1 MNPQEED
8 NKEDDHHE
16 NNNNSSKINSAKKD
30 STPLAK
36 EGKDANPAKGE
47 KAMPDKVVG
56 DLIIETDDSSRESGT
71 ANGVKDG
78 EGVGTDE
85 VIHLSAPKFSGNVAR
100 FLDKKVTFCGTDM
113 NVAWKDVREENGV
126 VETTLEIYMD
136 EDEGTKA
143 AAGANFKYNH
153 DKGPSICDCNRVGY
167 YNNFS
172 PLFI

>member
-1 MNPQEED
+1 M
-8 NKEDDHHE
+8 
-16 NNNNSSKINSAKKD
+16 
-30 STPLAK
+30 TK

-56 DLIIETDDSSRESGT
+56 DLIIETDDSSNPEAFGEGGT
-71 ANGVKDG
+71 ANGIEEG

-100 FLDKKVTFCGTDM
+100 FLDKKVTFCGTDL

-126 VETTLEIYMD
+126 VETTLEVWMD

-143 AAGANFKYNH
+143 AAGASFKYNH
-153 DKGPSICDCNRVGY
+153 DKGPSVYDV
-167 YNNFS
+167 
-172 PLFI
+172 